1 MIARLSTYANVD
13 LDLADRVK
21 AWMDTE
27 GAGIYDRIPGYRG
40 SLTLVDLDN
49 ARLVGIGFYA
59 SAGLAAEAE
68 AMLAELDAV
77 GRERLPASIRG
88 VLDQAPESV
97 GVYEVA
103 HRD

>member
-1 MIARLSTYANVD
+1 MIAKLSTYANVD

-40 SLTLVDLDN
+40 SLTLVDRDN
-49 ARLVGIGFYA
+49 ARMVGIGFYA
-59 SAGLAAEAE
+59 TAGLAAEAE
-68 AMLAELDAV
+68 AMLAEIYAE

-88 VLDQAPESV
+88 VLDQTPESV
-97 GVYEVA
+97 GLFEVA